1 MEKYF
6 NWVITSLAIET
17 WKTQIIINIYYNPNI
32 NLYYSK

>member
-17 WKTQIIINIYYNPNI
+17 WKTQIIINILLPP
-32 NLYYSK
+32 